1 MKKKL
6 FENLPPRLEN
16 DACVGKEEYLLDAF
30 THEEYLV
37 MDFYKSDNG
46 IRVHMWRTVMN
57 HREFANYDYRTK
69 IWNNKNL
76 DNQIEEYRQWE
87 WEKWRDPLRRYGM
100 GAFHVEKEAEE
111 CINNYIDQAGEYVYR
126 EVGDS
131 VRSMQ
136 NNILEDSRETARE
149 KRFIRIQNKMN
160 RLPAPPK
167 DLRRFII
174 DKTYKNDHILY
185 FGKNGAFCTRCGR
198 SVELK
203 NRPEHNTL
211 GTCPAC
217 RRRIIYKNTRYM
229 KEHNEEKEL
238 LYIHRDED
246 EIILRYF
253 GCSLLSTEGKKED
266 LQYTEIVRTYH
277 KNDLGW
283 YEKRYINYYDHMTR
297 ECYWLDTMPRTVG
310 YGNNCS
316 LYIGNME
323 ELAEILDETWLK
335 ILSVW
340 ALEGKGMPLKNII
353 GGSRRLIQTYERLYN
368 AGLKRL
374 AEEYARNRWY
384 FERDP
389 DGIELKKLL
398 KITKPMM
405 QHLREKD
412 GGKKMLE
419 ILQDACRNNRGL
431 NDREIFELA
440 DAGIKVKEIA
450 EVSRKNKI
458 IKTLHYLEK
467 TAGYK
472 NLYTTFTHYRDYLG
486 MANSMGYDMNN
497 GVRLYP
503 KNLRDAHNK
512 AASEFYQGETDK
524 LKQDAIRKY
533 PGISGMKKELDDT
546 YGYRDSTYEIMAP
559 HTAGD
564 IIEEGRV
571 LHHCVGGDRYMGN
584 HNVGKRFIL
593 FMRKTAK
600 PDTPYYT
607 IEIEPETDRIIQYY
621 GLNDKKPD
629 KKEVDAFLKKWKEA
643 VKRRKKKLQ
652 KAAG

>member
-16 DACVGKEEYLLDAF
+16 DICAEEEYLLDAF
-30 THEEYLV
+30 THEKYLV
-37 MDFYKSDNG
+37 MDFYKSNSG
-46 IRVHMWRTVMN
+46 ILVHMWRTVMN
-57 HREFANYDYRTK
+57 DREFANYDYGTK
-69 IWNNKNL
+69 IWNSKNL
-76 DNQIEEYRQWE
+76 ENQIKEHGQWE
-87 WEKWRDPLRRYGM
+87 WEGWRDPLSRYGM
-100 GAFHVEKEAEE
+100 EAFHVEKETVE

-126 EVGDS
+126 KVGDS

-136 NNILEDSRETARE
+136 SNITADNRETAKE

-160 RLPAPPK
+160 CLSAPPK
-167 DLRRFII
+167 DIRRFIM

-198 SVELK
+198 RVEPK
-203 NRPEHNTL
+203 NRPEHNTS

-217 RRRIIYKNTRYM
+217 RRKIIYKNTRYM
-229 KEHNEEKEL
+229 KEPASEKEL
-238 LYIHRDED
+238 LYIQQDGD

-253 GCSLLSTEGKKED
+253 SCSLLSVEGKKED
-266 LQYTEIVRTYH
+266 LEYTEIVRTYH

-297 ECYWLDTMPRTVG
+297 ECYWLNTMPRTIG

-316 LYIGNME
+316 LYTGNME
-323 ELAEILDETWLK
+323 ELAEILDGTWLK
-335 ILSVW
+335 ILSAW
-340 ALEGKGMPLKNII
+340 ASEGEGMPLKEIL
-353 GGSRRLIQTYERLYN
+353 GGSRHLVQTCERLHN
-368 AGLKRL
+368 AGLKKL
-374 AEEYARNRWY
+374 AVEYARRRW
-384 FERDP
+384 EHALEG
-389 DGIELKKLL
+389 DGIELKKML
-398 KITKPMM
+398 KISKPMM

-419 ILQDACRNNRGL
+419 ILQDAYKNNRGL

-440 DAGIKVKEIA
+440 DAGIKVQEIA

-458 IKTLHYLEK
+458 IKTLHYLQK

-472 NLYTTFTHYRDYLG
+472 NLYITYTHYRDYLG
-486 MANSMGYDMNN
+486 MANSMGYDMDN

-503 KNLRDAHNK
+503 KNLKDAHNK

-524 LKQDAIRKY
+524 NKRDAIRKY
-533 PGISGMKKELDDT
+533 PRISDIKKELDDT
-546 YGYRDSTYEIMAP
+546 YGYRDGRYEIMAP
-559 HTAGD
+559 RTAGD
-564 IIEEGRV
+564 FIEEGRV
-571 LHHCVGGDRYMGN
+571 LHHCVGGDNYMGN
-584 HNVGKRFIL
+584 HNAGKRFIL
-593 FMRKTAK
+593 FMRKAEE

-607 IEIEPETDRIIQYY
+607 LEIEPETDRIIQYY
-621 GLNDKKPD
+621 GKYDKQPD

>member
-6 FENLPPRLEN
+6 FGNLPSRLEHV
-16 DACVGKEEYLLDAF
+16 ACDGKKEYLLDAF
-30 THEEYLV
+30 THEKYLV

-46 IRVHMWRTVMN
+46 IWLHMWRTVMN
-57 HREFANYDYRTK
+57 HREFANYDCRTK
-69 IWNNKNL
+69 IWNSKNL
-76 DNQIEEYRQWE
+76 ENQIREYNQWVAA
-87 WEKWRDPLRRYGM
+87 PLCRYGM
-100 GAFHVEKEAEE
+100 KVFYMEKETEE
-111 CINNYIDQAGEYVYR
+111 CINNYIDQAGGYIYR
-126 EVGDS
+126 EVENT

-136 NNILEDSRETARE
+136 RAINADIRETAAE
-149 KRFIRIQNKMN
+149 KRIIRIQNKMN

-198 SVELK
+198 SVEPK
-203 NRPEHNTL
+203 KRPEHNMP

-229 KEHNEEKEL
+229 KEHEEIKQL
-238 LYIHRDED
+238 LYMHRDEKK
-246 EIILRYF
+246 IILRYF
-253 GCSLLSTEGKKED
+253 NCSLLSIEGKKED
-266 LQYTEIVRTYH
+266 LKYTEIVRTYH
-277 KNDLGW
+277 NDDLGW

-297 ECYWLDTMPRTVG
+297 ECYWLDTMPRTIG

-316 LYIGNME
+316 LYTGNME
-323 ELAEILDETWLK
+323 ELTEILDGTWLK
-335 ILSVW
+335 ILSEW
-340 ALEGKGMPLKNII
+340 ASEGEGMPLKQII
-353 GGSRRLIQTYERLYN
+353 GGSRRLVLTCERLHN
-368 AGLKRL
+368 AGLKKL
-374 AEEYARNRWY
+374 AAEYARHSWNLTMAA
-384 FERDP
+384 
-389 DGIELKKLL
+389 DGIELKKMLG
-398 KITKPMM
+398 ITKPMM
-405 QHLREKD
+405 QHLRERD
-412 GGKKMLE
+412 GGKKMLK
-419 ILQDACRNNRGL
+419 ILQDAYKANRGL

-440 DAGIKVKEIA
+440 DAGIKVREVA

-458 IKTLHYLEK
+458 IKTLHYLKK

-486 MANSMGYDMNN
+486 MANSMGYDMSN

-503 KNLRDAHNK
+503 KNLKDAHNK
-512 AASEFYQGETDK
+512 AASEFYQRETDK
-524 LKQDAIRKY
+524 RKREAINKY
-533 PGISGMKKELDDT
+533 SMISIIKKELDDT
-546 YGYRDSTYEIMAP
+546 YGYRDSRYEIMAP
-559 HTAGD
+559 RTAGD

-571 LHHCVGGDRYMGN
+571 LHHCVGGDRYTEN
-584 HNVGKRFIL
+584 HNAGKRFIL
-593 FMRKTAK
+593 FMRKAAE

-607 IEIEPETDRIIQYY
+607 IEIEPETDRIVQYY
-621 GLNDKKPD
+621 GLNDKQPD